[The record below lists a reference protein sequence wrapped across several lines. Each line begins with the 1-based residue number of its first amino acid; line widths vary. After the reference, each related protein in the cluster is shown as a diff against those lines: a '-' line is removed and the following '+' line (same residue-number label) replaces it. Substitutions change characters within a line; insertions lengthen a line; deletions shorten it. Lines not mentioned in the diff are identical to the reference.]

1 MMVIKPKT
9 AVVETA
15 VSSFLSKASLSVVA
29 PLVFGVVL
37 GVPSVSAQVQV
48 VDSPNRLLTPNR
60 DAAVQTGGT
69 AVQSVNG
76 STQIMA
82 DASGAMSGQPPAA
95 TSQSELF
102 YKVQALQQEVSEL
115 RGMVEEQGY
124 ELKRLKQQRLDDYLN
139 LDRRLTELGGK
150 SVSAVPGA
158 SKSDD
163 TSSGQA
169 SSDTAIGGATS
180 GSAGA
185 DEMQSY
191 RDAIDLVLRQKNY
204 DEAVVAFNQY
214 LTNFPDGRYAAN
226 SQYWLGEICLLQGDL
241 EKARSWFSRLL
252 SEHPDHAK
260 TPDAMYKLGTVYDK
274 LGDADKARSLLN
286 EVVANNANTNAARLA
301 SNYLSGM

>member
-1 MMVIKPKT
+1 MMVKKPKT
-9 AVVETA
+9 AVVMTA
-15 VSSFLSKASLSVVA
+15 VSSFLRKAVLSVTTPV
-29 PLVFGVVL
+29 VVGVVL

-48 VDSPNRLLTPNR
+48 VDSPNRLLTKTR
-60 DAAVQTGGT
+60 DASVQTQGAT
-69 AVQSVNG
+69 VQNISA
-76 STQIMA
+76 SSPMMA
-82 DASGAMSGQPPAA
+82 DASGAMSGQPPVA

-115 RGMVEEQGY
+115 RGLVEEQGY

-150 SVSAVPGA
+150 PVSSVPGA
-158 SKSDD
+158 SQGGD
-163 TSSGQA
+163 TSSVGD
-169 SSDTAIGGATS
+169 SSSG
-180 GSAGA
+180 GSASGPADA

-204 DEAVVAFNQY
+204 DQAVVAFNQY

-241 EKARSWFSRLL
+241 EKSRSWFSRLL